1 MLFGSRFAARPSF
14 TQNSNSGL
22 YPQNNPA
29 SPRRCPTP
37 RVPLAG
43 VNTFIDLL
51 FLTLVLTATI
61 STLLLLVELWETS
74 RR

>member
-1 MLFGSRFAARPSF
+1 MS
-14 TQNSNSGL
+14 
-22 YPQNNPA
+22 
-29 SPRRCPTP
+29 
-37 RVPLAG
+37 
-43 VNTFIDLL
+43 TFIVLL

>member
-1 MLFGSRFAARPSF
+1 MISLRPEAGSPPLKFP
-14 TQNSNSGL
+14 TQVSSL
-22 YPQNNPA
+22 DFPA

-37 RVPLAG
+37 RIPLAG

-51 FLTLVLTATI
+51 FLTLVLTATV
-61 STLLLLVELWETS
+61 SALLLLVELWETS

>member
-1 MLFGSRFAARPSF
+1 MSH
-14 TQNSNSGL
+14 
-22 YPQNNPA
+22 
-29 SPRRCPTP
+29 P

-51 FLTLVLTATI
+51 FLTLVLTATV
-61 STLLLLVELWETS
+61 SALLLLVELWDTS

>member
-1 MLFGSRFAARPSF
+1 
-14 TQNSNSGL
+14 
-22 YPQNNPA
+22 
-29 SPRRCPTP
+29 
-37 RVPLAG
+37 

-51 FLTLVLTATI
+51 FITLSVIATI